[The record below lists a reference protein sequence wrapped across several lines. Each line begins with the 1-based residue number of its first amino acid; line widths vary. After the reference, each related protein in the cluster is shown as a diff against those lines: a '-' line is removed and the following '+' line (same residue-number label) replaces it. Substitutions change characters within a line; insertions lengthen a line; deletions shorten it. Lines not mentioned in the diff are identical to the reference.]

1 MFNSLPESGIT
12 LKSKNVL
19 KYFLISSLLCCQSY
33 IQGQITA
40 FFNSSYEGEARDAVT
55 PTGWLQCEDG
65 TTPDILPG
73 PWGVYL
79 APADGNTY
87 MGLIT
92 RKDGS
97 YESVG
102 QRLPQTLKTGNCYF
116 FKLMLARALTYNGFN
131 KPTILRVWGGSD
143 RCDKRQKLYES
154 IPISH
159 LDWKSYTIRFKP
171 KKDIDFIIIEAFY
184 NGKLQYTY
192 NGNILIDAIS
202 PIFTCDKAELITID
216 K

>member
-1 MFNSLPESGIT
+1 MFNSLPGSRINT
-12 LKSKNVL
+12 NSLTYLSR
-19 KYFLISSLLCCQSY
+19 FLIIFSLFYHSKLA
-33 IQGQITA
+33 GQITA

-102 QRLPQTLKTGNCYF
+102 QRLPQTLKMGNCYF

-143 RCDKRQKLYES
+143 RCDKRQKLFES
-154 IPISH
+154 IPIAH
-159 LDWKSYTIRFKP
+159 LDWKPYTIRFKP

-202 PIFTCDKAELITID
+202 PIYTCDKAELIANR
-216 K
+216 

>member
-1 MFNSLPESGIT
+1 MFNSLPGSRIST
-12 LKSKNVL
+12 NSLWIFKV
-19 KYFLISSLLCCQSY
+19 FLILHCFYPATMVQS
-33 IQGQITA
+33 QITS
-40 FFNSSYEGEARDAVT
+40 FFNASCEGEARDAVT

-102 QRLPQTLKTGNCYF
+102 QRLPQTLKMGNCYF

-154 IPISH
+154 VPITH

-184 NGKLQYTY
+184 NARLQYTY

-202 PIFTCDKAELITID
+202 PIYTCDKAELIVLR
-216 K
+216 